1 MINRLASAGRV
12 GLGPTPRRIPCPP
25 VESAATLPLTGERT
39 VPGIAHE
46 NYWFRRHEA
55 VYRALADDCR
65 GATVLEAGVG
75 EGYGAALL
83 AGCARRVVGL
93 ELDAPTAV
101 HVARRYGTAL
111 DVVRADLQALPVPD
125 ASVDVV
131 VTLQVIEHLADQPGF
146 LRECARVLRPG
157 GRLHC
162 STPNRLTFSPGNA
175 LDDRPL
181 NPFHTRE
188 LAAEDLD
195 ALVDGA
201 GLEVTAV
208 RGLHHGPRLAERDAR
223 HGGSVVD
230 AQVALA
236 LSGGEWPAA
245 LREDVAAVGVDEFD
259 LRTEDVDASLDLV
272 VSAVRPR

>member
-1 MINRLASAGRV
+1 MPRSA
-12 GLGPTPRRIPCPP
+12 PTEEEPP
-25 VESAATLPLTGERT
+25 VESTATLPLTGERT

-55 VYRALADDCR
+55 VYRALAADCR

-83 AGCARRVVGL
+83 GGVAERVIGL

-101 HVARRYGTAL
+101 HVARRYGQAL
-111 DVVRADLQALPVPD
+111 DVVRADLQALPLPD
-125 ASVDVV
+125 ATVDVV
-131 VTLQVIEHLADQPGF
+131 VTLQVIEHLWDQPGF

-175 LDDRPL
+175 LTDRPL
-181 NPFHTRE
+181 NPFHTHE
-188 LAAEDLD
+188 LAADDLD
-195 ALVDGA
+195 ALATGA
-201 GLEVTAV
+201 GLQVTAM
-208 RGLHHGPRLAERDAR
+208 RGLHHGAALTTRDAR
-223 HGGSVVD
+223 HGGSIVA

-236 LSGGEWPAA
+236 ISGEAWPDALSD
-245 LREDVAAVGVDEFD
+245 DVAAVTADEFD
-259 LRTEDVDASLDLV
+259 LRPDDVDASLDLV
-272 VSAVRPR
+272 VSAVRRR

>member
-1 MINRLASAGRV
+1 M
-12 GLGPTPRRIPCPP
+12 
-25 VESAATLPLTGERT
+25 
-39 VPGIAHE
+39 PGIAHE

-55 VYRALADDCR
+55 VYRALAPDCR
-65 GATVLEAGVG
+65 DAVVLEAGVG

-83 AGCARRVVGL
+83 AEGARRVVGL
-93 ELDAPTAV
+93 ELDASTAV

-111 DVVRADLQALPVPD
+111 DVVRADLQALPLPD
-125 ASVDVV
+125 AAVDVI

-175 LDDRPL
+175 LTDRPL

-188 LAAEDLD
+188 LAAEDLVP
-195 ALVDGA
+195 LVMDA
-201 GLEVTAV
+201 GLAVSAV
-208 RGLHHGPRLAERDAR
+208 RGLHHGPRLAARDAR
-223 HGGSVVD
+223 HGGSLVD

-236 LSGGEWPAA
+236 LSGQEWPAA
-245 LREDVAAVGVDEFD
+245 LRADVEAVGVDEFD
-259 LRTEDVDASLDLV
+259 LRADDVDGSLDLV
-272 VSAVRPR
+272 VSAVRPS

>member
-1 MINRLASAGRV
+1 M
-12 GLGPTPRRIPCPP
+12 
-25 VESAATLPLTGERT
+25 ESAPTLPLTGERT

-55 VYRALADDCR
+55 VYRALAADCR
-65 GATVLEAGVG
+65 DATVLEAGVG

-83 AGCARRVVGL
+83 AGVARRVVGL

-101 HVARRYGTAL
+101 HVARRYGHGGPAL

-125 ASVDVV
+125 ATVDVV
-131 VTLQVIEHLADQPGF
+131 VTLQVVEHLWDQPGF
-146 LRECARVLRPG
+146 LDECARVLRPG

-175 LDDRPL
+175 VTDRPL

-188 LAAEDLD
+188 LAATDLA
-195 ALVDGA
+195 ALVADA
-201 GLEVTAV
+201 GLEVTAM

-223 HGGSVVD
+223 HGGSIVD

-236 LSGGEWPAA
+236 LSGEVWPAA
-245 LREDVAAVGVDEFD
+245 LREDVAAVGVEEFD
-259 LRTEDVDASLDLV
+259 LRDDDVDASLDLV
-272 VSAVRPR
+272 VSAIRLR